1 MPYISTDETGSI
13 VVDTSCAD
21 DGSAELEEFLATNS
35 FDREPTE
42 EEMALLPEDIEDED
56 PDIRMLEPSA
66 RPVGKCSWPPINEVP
81 HEDQEEQS
89 MSDHSAWTFGSSTAF
104 YTFAREERQLCAM
117 LAHLLMQ
124 RGSNPQTFLALFEA
138 QLARENLEPY
148 ARDQVVQVESAQVY
162 IEFAFLRDRW
172 NQFSADP
179 VPDLATRNKAKREF
193 LLEMLTRV
201 DTLKKLELQ
210 NPFPAEVDRFNAC
223 FMGSAGPQVKHDIA
237 SPALWNV
244 GALYRLAGLDRG
256 VTEERK
262 GVFRDLCKFKWSFRI
277 KPDLVIVFPGLE
289 PICVEG
295 KLESGEGRYPTKP
308 SETKLFDYVF
318 MGADQ
323 RVRQVELQDF
333 MFRVLL
339 GCGSRLLFI
348 AQKEG
353 RVTIPGPGG
362 TTVNVP
368 QLRWD
373 RVFKA
378 LDQADSIPFVR
389 SFISENRLINPT
401 ESLTH
406 MASASNRN
414 SPAAGA
420 RSRPTSRVRIPNYD
434 GKLPMDRL
442 LALCRNRGDGIQV
455 GFTGGESA
463 LNSADAA
470 FLHRRK
476 WLWRD
481 PATNQGKITRRNWIT
496 GSRFLARAS

>member
-1 MPYISTDETGSI
+1 M
-13 VVDTSCAD
+13 
-21 DGSAELEEFLATNS
+21 TNHN
-35 FDREPTE
+35 
-42 EEMALLPEDIEDED
+42 
-56 PDIRMLEPSA
+56 
-66 RPVGKCSWPPINEVP
+66 G
-81 HEDQEEQS
+81 
-89 MSDHSAWTFGSSTAF
+89 WTFGSSSAF

-124 RGSNPQTFLALFEA
+124 RGSNLQAFLTLFER
-138 QLARENLEPY
+138 QLATENLEPY
-148 ARDQVVQVESAQVY
+148 AGERAVQVESAQVY
-162 IEFAFLRDRW
+162 VEFAFLRDRW
-172 NQFSADP
+172 NQFDADP
-179 VPDLATRNKAKREF
+179 AYDLATRNKAKREF
-193 LLEMLTRV
+193 LFEMLMRV
-201 DTLKKLELQ
+201 DTLRPLELR
-210 NPFPAEVDRFNAC
+210 NAMPAEVDEFNAC
-223 FMGSAGPQVKHDIA
+223 FMGPAGLRVKHDIA

-244 GALYRLAGLDRG
+244 VALYKLAGLDRG

-262 GVFRDLCKFKWSFRI
+262 WVFRDLCKFKWAFRI

-308 SETKLFDYVF
+308 AETKLFDYVF
-318 MGADQ
+318 TGQDR

-353 RVTIPGPGG
+353 QVTIPGPEGA
-362 TTVNVP
+362 TVNVP

-373 RVFKA
+373 RVFEA
-378 LDQADSIPFVR
+378 LDHADSIPFVR
-389 SFISENRLINPT
+389 SFISENRLINPA
-401 ESLTH
+401 ESSTH
-406 MASASNRN
+406 MGGANKPNSSPVAS
-414 SPAAGA
+414 
-420 RSRPTSRVRIPNYD
+420 RSKSTSLARIPNYD

-442 LALCRNRGDGIQV
+442 LALCRNRGDEIQV

-463 LNSADAA
+463 LTSADAA

-481 PATNQGKITRRNWIT
+481 PTTNQGKITPRNWISGT
-496 GSRFLARAS
+496 RFLARAS